1 MIKKLVGCLAIAIM
15 FAATSAFGATFSWN
29 YQQVPGAEAIGFSV
43 YSKERGAAVELPP
56 VDLPGPN
63 TRSYPLPDDIYQP
76 GKIYD
81 LWVTAYN
88 VDQESAQSNIV
99 EYAPT
104 SPEPVGD
111 TLPPE
116 VAITNPKDGS
126 MISGSVVA
134 IQVAATDNIGV
145 TTLELRVDGSLVKT
159 VYNATVLKWNWNVKK
174 AYRGTHTI
182 AATAY
187 DAAGNADEHWIA
199 VYK

>member
-1 MIKKLVGCLAIAIM
+1 MTKKLTACLVIM
-15 FAATSAFGATFSWN
+15 FAATSAFWATFVWN
-29 YQQVPGAEAIGFSV
+29 YTQVPGAEAIGFSV

-88 VDQESAQSNIV
+88 VDQESGPSNIV
-99 EYAPT
+99 EYAPE
-104 SPEPVGD
+104 SPPDGD
-111 TLPPE
+111 ALPPE

-126 MISGSVVA
+126 MISGGVVA

-145 TTLELRVDGSLVKT
+145 TSLELRVDGKLVKT
-159 VYNATVLKWNWNVKK
+159 IYNATVLKWNWNVKK

-182 AATAY
+182 SATAY
-187 DAAGNADEHWIA
+187 DAAGNVDEHQLT